1 MAGGE
6 GVMPHLHLARG
17 ERKDRGTAM
26 GAGASSEKKKKNY
39 NNQTLNQINNPTKTQ
54 QGQEQRVETGHKA
67 EQDLGCKTADEGQT
81 DWKDKMVDVHV
92 GQRQKENN
100 TGSERWGL
108 GQRGDCN
115 PGPTGVK
122 ACWFDFSHNGA

>member
-26 GAGASSEKKKKNY
+26 GARASSEKKKLIQKKK
-39 NNQTLNQINNPTKTQ
+39 IHNPTQTRGQKQ
-54 QGQEQRVETGHKA
+54 QVETGHKA
-67 EQDLGCKTADEGQT
+67 EQDLGCKTADGGWT

-92 GQRQKENN
+92 GLETEGK
-100 TGSERWGL
+100 
-108 GQRGDCN
+108 
-115 PGPTGVK
+115 
-122 ACWFDFSHNGA
+122 